1 MSGRLIGLGID
12 VVDIPRFREVMRRRP
27 ALAERLFSPD
37 ELAYAATLSNPAPT
51 LAGRFAA
58 KEAVMKALGVGL
70 GAVDWKDISVQRLAG
85 GAPELAVQGRAAE
98 LARKFGVSS
107 WKMSISHTDT
117 VATVTV
123 VALT

>member
-1 MSGRLIGLGID
+1 MSGQLIGLGLD
-12 VVDIPRFREVMRRRP
+12 VVDIPRFREVLRRRP

-37 ELAYAATLSNPAPT
+37 ELAYAATLANPAPT
-51 LAGRFAA
+51 LAGRFAT

-70 GAVDWKDISVQRLAG
+70 GAVDWKDISVQRRAG

-98 LARKFGVSS
+98 LARKFGVGS

-117 VATVTV
+117 VATATV